1 MNRMA
6 KITLIWK
13 PGRGPELATAW
24 RSLLVALGALCV
36 AFVQPAA
43 SEDRDTAAEAVIN
56 LEAYAAYKMGDYDTA
71 RVIWEKLAEKGN
83 TTALIN
89 LANLFQQAQ
98 GVDENQKKALVY
110 VKKAAGLGDSRAQY
124 ELGMAYERGNVIERN
139 LQQAAF
145 WFEKAAQQG
154 DVDAQFALGVMNAT
168 AFGQGPKVATE
179 AQREQAVAW
188 LGKASAQGHQEA
200 ASYLELLNQ

>member
-1 MNRMA
+1 MA
-6 KITLIWK
+6 KITHIRTTS
-13 PGRGPELATAW
+13 GRGLAAPW
-24 RSLLVALGALCV
+24 RIVLVALGALCI

-43 SEDRDTAAEAVIN
+43 PQDRSVSSEAVIN
-56 LEAYAAYKMGDYDTA
+56 LEAYAAYKMGDYEEA
-71 RVIWEKLAEKGN
+71 RAIWAKLAEKGN

-98 GVDENQKKALVY
+98 GVDENQKKALGY
-110 VKKAAGLGDSRAQY
+110 VKKAAELGDSRAQY
-124 ELGMAYERGNVIERN
+124 ELGMAYERGTVLERN
-139 LQQAAF
+139 LQQATL

-168 AFGQGPKVATE
+168 AFGQGPKAATE
-179 AQREQAVAW
+179 AQREQAIAW

-200 ASYLELLNQ
+200 TTYLQLLQQ